1 MLYSGIIKNRYM
13 KNLVIEPG
21 KDAEQSIHA
30 RYGKLIGTI
39 KGVIS
44 YHNVDDA
51 VFKTFITALTDVLD
65 PDNAFDALQIKQL
78 IAVAEAREFN
88 VSEVVK
94 EVNLIHE

>member
-1 MLYSGIIKNRYM
+1 M

-21 KDAEQSIHA
+21 KDAGQSINA

-65 PDNAFDALQIKQL
+65 PDNVFDARQIQQL
-78 IAVAEAREFN
+78 IAVAEEREFS

>member
-1 MLYSGIIKNRYM
+1 M

-30 RYGKLIGTI
+30 NYGKLIGTI

-51 VFKTFITALTDVLD
+51 VFKTFMMALTDVLD
-65 PDNAFDALQIKQL
+65 PNNAFDAVQIKQL
-78 IAVAEAREFN
+78 IAAAEKRGFS

-94 EVNLIHE
+94 EVNRIHE

>member
-1 MLYSGIIKNRYM
+1 M
-13 KNLVIEPG
+13 KNLVIETG

-51 VFKTFITALTDVLD
+51 VFKTFMMALTDVLD
-65 PDNAFDALQIKQL
+65 PNNAFDAVQIKQL
-78 IAVAEAREFN
+78 IAAAEARELN

>member
-1 MLYSGIIKNRYM
+1 M
-13 KNLVIEPG
+13 KNLIIEPG

-30 RYGKLIGTI
+30 RYDKLIGTI

-44 YHNVDDA
+44 YHNMDDA
-51 VFKTFITALTDVLD
+51 VFKTFMTALTDVLD
-65 PDNAFDALQIKQL
+65 PDNVFDARQIQQL
-78 IAVAEAREFN
+78 ITAAEERGFN

>member
-1 MLYSGIIKNRYM
+1 M

-21 KDAEQSIHA
+21 KNSDHSIHA
-30 RYGKLIGTI
+30 RYGTLVGTI

-44 YHNVDDA
+44 YSNVDDA
-51 VFKTFITALTDVLD
+51 VFKLLMTVLVEVLD
-65 PDNAFDALQIKQL
+65 PNNTFDALQIKQL
-78 IAVAEAREFN
+78 ITAAEARGFN

>member
-1 MLYSGIIKNRYM
+1 M
-13 KNLVIEPG
+13 KNLIIETG

-44 YHNVDDA
+44 YHNVDDV
-51 VFKTFITALTDVLD
+51 VFKSFMVALTDVLD
-65 PDNAFDALQIKQL
+65 PDNVFDARQIQQL
-78 IAVAEAREFN
+78 ITAAEERGFN

>member
-1 MLYSGIIKNRYM
+1 M
-13 KNLVIEPG
+13 KNLIIEPG

-44 YHNVDDA
+44 YHNVDDV
-51 VFKTFITALTDVLD
+51 VFKTFMTALTDVLD
-65 PDNAFDALQIKQL
+65 PDNVFDARQIQQL
-78 IAVAEAREFN
+78 ITAAEERGFN

>member
-21 KDAEQSIHA
+21 KDAGQSINA

-51 VFKTFITALTDVLD
+51 VFKTFITALTDVLN
-65 PDNAFDALQIKQL
+65 PDNTFDALQIKQL
-78 IAVAEAREFN
+78 IAVAEEREFS

>member
-1 MLYSGIIKNRYM
+1 M

-21 KDAEQSIHA
+21 KDAGQSINA
-30 RYGKLIGTI
+30 RYGKLAGTI
-39 KGVIS
+39 KGMIS

-51 VFKTFITALTDVLD
+51 VFKSFMVALTDVLN

-78 IAVAEAREFN
+78 IAVAEQKGFN

-94 EVNLIHE
+94 EANLIHE

>member
-1 MLYSGIIKNRYM
+1 M
-13 KNLVIEPG
+13 KNLIIEPG

-51 VFKTFITALTDVLD
+51 VFKTFMMALTDVLD
-65 PDNAFDALQIKQL
+65 PNNAFDAVQIKQL
-78 IAVAEAREFN
+78 ISAAEAREFN

>member
-1 MLYSGIIKNRYM
+1 M

-51 VFKTFITALTDVLD
+51 VFKTFMMALTDVLD
-65 PDNAFDALQIKQL
+65 PNNAFDARQIQQL
-78 IAVAEAREFN
+78 ISAAEAREFN

>member
-1 MLYSGIIKNRYM
+1 M
-13 KNLVIEPG
+13 KNLVIETG

-51 VFKTFITALTDVLD
+51 VFKTFMMALTDVLD
-65 PDNAFDALQIKQL
+65 PNNTFDAVQIKQL
-78 IAVAEAREFN
+78 IAAAEAREFN

>member
-1 MLYSGIIKNRYM
+1 M

-30 RYGKLIGTI
+30 HYGKLIGTI

-51 VFKTFITALTDVLD
+51 VFKTFMMALTDVLD
-65 PDNAFDALQIKQL
+65 PNNAFDAVQIKQL
-78 IAVAEAREFN
+78 IAAAEKRGFN